1 MIEHPGRGSGWPKL
15 FQAARDSLQHPDLRR
30 KLLFTFG
37 ILVIFRLLAVIPLPG
52 VDSEALRDVFERNAV
67 LGMLDTFSGGAM
79 ERLGLVAMGVY
90 PYITAS
96 IVMQLLVPIVP
107 RLQMLAREGEE
118 GRNTINRYTHY
129 LMVPL
134 AMLQAYGQLMLINR
148 TAGIEG
154 DVIQNVGL
162 SGSDLFPTAA
172 MILTLTAGTV
182 FLVWLGELITERG
195 IGNGISII
203 IFAGIVTDMPD
214 NIARAH
220 LTIGN
225 MGAAKLILLFIA
237 MAFLIVYVMEA
248 QRRIPVQYSRSTF
261 RGGRVYRQSGGT
273 HIPLRV
279 NSTGMIPLIFA
290 MSIMVFPGTI
300 ASYFMNAPGEPANVA
315 NRIHD
320 IFNSSGD
327 WWWFYWGGYFIFVI
341 GFTLFYAAI
350 IFQQQNIPEMLQ
362 KQGGFI
368 PGIRPGKPTAEYLT
382 GVQNRLAWG
391 GAVFLGLVAIM
402 PLIAMVL
409 VGTSIGTTQNLMVMS
424 SAGILIAVGVVLD
437 TMRQMEAQLL
447 MRHYEGFIK

>member
-1 MIEHPGRGSGWPKL
+1 MIEHPGRASGWPKL
-15 FQAARDSLQHPDLRR
+15 LQAARDSLQHPDLRG

-37 ILVIFRLLAVIPLPG
+37 ILVVFRLLAMIPLPG
-52 VDSEALRDVFERNAV
+52 VDAEALRDVFERNAV

-107 RLQMLAREGEE
+107 KLQMLAREGEE

-172 MILTLTAGTV
+172 MIFTLTAGTV

-225 MGAAKLILLFIA
+225 MGAAKLILLFIV
-237 MAFLIVYVMEA
+237 MAFFIVYVLQA

-273 HIPLRV
+273 HIPLLV
-279 NSTGMIPLIFA
+279 NATGMIPLIFA
-290 MSIMVFPGTI
+290 MSIMVFPGTV
-300 ASYFMNAPGEPANVA
+300 ASYFMNAPGESPNVA
-315 NRIHD
+315 NRIYD
-320 IFNSSGD
+320 LFNSSGD
-327 WWWFYWGGYFIFVI
+327 WWWFYWGGYFIFVV

-368 PGIRPGKPTAEYLT
+368 PGIRPGKPTADYLS

-391 GAVFLGLVAIM
+391 GAIFLGLVAIM